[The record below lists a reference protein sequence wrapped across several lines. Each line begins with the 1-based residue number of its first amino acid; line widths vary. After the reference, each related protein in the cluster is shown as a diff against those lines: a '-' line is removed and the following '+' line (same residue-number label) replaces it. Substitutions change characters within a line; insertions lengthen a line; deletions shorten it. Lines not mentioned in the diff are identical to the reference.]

1 MKKLISILLLAALCM
16 PFVSCEGGLPGI
28 GYNTGS
34 LGSEAPP
41 ENISETTAELGWG
54 IEVDWMDFVRIG
66 GISYYGDFSGETIK
80 AWQVGELIGEI
91 EHNVKSS
98 YDNRAEYEEDCKRDN
113 SASFRGV
120 GCQVFKVKDDEDS
133 IAVLDGGKYYIY
145 KLERNSALIVSGVRG
160 YDSLIYINDSEPACV
175 NSIDELRR
183 YTGNDDVASD
193 PYYAEFDEEYFK
205 TNTLLILPLEAG
217 WGGVEYGIMGAGLDG
232 EGGVCVDIAEFRT
245 SGDGDTVIHKWVFFI
260 TVEKIADKTVKPN
273 VRKIDPLKDGAV
285 ELSYTELEQY
295 MKNADYEAL
304 KTYEGRAIVS
314 EAAVTEFVYGYVG
327 NAQVV
332 GLRVRYE
339 PFNMYWVA
347 EYNAL
352 EGSVVKINALVIR
365 AADGKIVS
373 GNR

>member
-1 MKKLISILLLAALCM
+1 MKKLILILLLAALCM
-16 PFVSCEGGLPGI
+16 PFVSCEGGIPGI
-28 GYNTGS
+28 GNNTGETS
-34 LGSEAPP
+34 P
-41 ENISETTAELGWG
+41 EDISETTAVLGWG
-54 IEVDWMDFVRIG
+54 IDVDWMDFVRIG
-66 GISYYGDFSGETIK
+66 GISYYGDFSDETVK

-91 EHNVKSS
+91 EHSVKSS
-98 YDNRAEYEEDCKRDN
+98 YYNKAEYEEDCKRDN
-113 SASFRGV
+113 TASFRGV
-120 GCQVFKVKDDEDS
+120 GCQVFKVKDDEDA
-133 IAVLDGGKYYIY
+133 IAVLDGGKYYLY
-145 KLERNSALIVSGVRG
+145 KLERNSALIVSSVRG
-160 YDSLIYINDSEPACV
+160 YDSLIYIDTSEPACV

-193 PYYAEFDEEYFK
+193 KYYAEFDEEYFK

-217 WGGVEYGIMGAGLDG
+217 WGGVEYGIMGVGLDG

-245 SGDGDTVIHKWVFFI
+245 SGDGDTVIHEWVYFI
-260 TVEKIADKTVKPN
+260 TVEKISDKTVKPN

-304 KTYEGRAIVS
+304 KTYEGQAIVS

-332 GLRVRYE
+332 GLEVRYE
-339 PFNMYWVA
+339 PFKMYWVA
-347 EYNAL
+347 EYNAV